1 MQETGTSGGRN
12 STCQGY
18 RFMNEVD
25 VSSESISWGSW
36 DVGGV
41 DKAVLNENALLKA
54 PKKFKIQSFA
64 MAFPIPTKAPSAGHT
79 L

>member
-1 MQETGTSGGRN
+1 M
-12 STCQGY
+12 
-18 RFMNEVD
+18 
-25 VSSESISWGSW
+25 SSESISWGSW

-41 DKAVLNENALLKA
+41 DKAVLHENALLKA